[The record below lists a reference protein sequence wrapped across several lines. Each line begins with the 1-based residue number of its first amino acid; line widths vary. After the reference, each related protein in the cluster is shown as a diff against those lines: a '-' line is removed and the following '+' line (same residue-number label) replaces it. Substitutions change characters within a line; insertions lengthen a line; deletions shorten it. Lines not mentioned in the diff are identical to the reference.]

1 MNGGPLCTLYPVLFW
16 ITPEKDITVKDFYSK
31 NGELRFRRWLPTTAY
46 PMGGS
51 MWSHLEHI
59 SK

>member
-1 MNGGPLCTLYPVLFW
+1 MICTLYPVLFW